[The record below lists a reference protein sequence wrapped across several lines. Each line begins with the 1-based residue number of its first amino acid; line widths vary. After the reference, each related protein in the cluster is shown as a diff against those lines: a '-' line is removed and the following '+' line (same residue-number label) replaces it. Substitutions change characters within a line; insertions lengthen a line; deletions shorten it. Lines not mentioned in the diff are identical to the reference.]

1 MNKLYHLFFLFILSL
16 SISCSTDQG
25 NQEPITDTKF
35 DAEKYMEQLRQSDCP
50 DKRVCVFDIK
60 KDTEGKWSGVL
71 SESKTMKALNET
83 LSKHGISH
91 SVKLLPGKDLKN
103 EFGLISVSTA
113 QLRGE
118 PKHSSELVSQGLLGQ
133 PLRILKQQNDWYYVQ
148 LVDGYLG
155 WMESLSFIQV
165 SRTALDD
172 WTNSERVFVLNKN
185 IDMLN
190 EDGNV
195 ITELVAANII
205 SLIDDSSND
214 LTKIKLP
221 NGQSGIVTNLEYLE
235 VSEWRTMNV
244 DQEAMLDL
252 ANDYM
257 GIPYVWGG
265 ATTKGFDCSG
275 FTKTVFLLNG
285 IHLPRD
291 ASQQVRCGEL
301 INTSENFESLEKGDL
316 LFFGKKA
323 QKEQKEKIT
332 HVAIYLGNLEF
343 IHASGEVRIQSLDP
357 SSSIF
362 AQNRL
367 ETFIRAKR
375 ITSDCI
381 GNYQHQL

>member
-1 MNKLYHLFFLFILSL
+1 MNKLYPLFYLFILSI
-16 SISCSTDQG
+16 SISCSTDQD
-25 NQEPITDTKF
+25 NQVLITGTNF
-35 DAEKYMEQLRQSDCP
+35 DAEKYIEQLRLSDCP
-50 DKRVCVFDIK
+50 DKRVCIFDIK
-60 KDTEGKWSGVL
+60 KDTDGKWSGVL

-83 LSKHGISH
+83 LSKNGISH
-91 SVKLLPGKDLKN
+91 SVKLLPEKDLET

-118 PKHSSELVSQGLLGQ
+118 AKHSSELVSQGLLGQ
-133 PLRILKQQNDWYYVQ
+133 PLRILKEQDDWYYVQ

-155 WMESLSFIQV
+155 WMESLSFIPV
-165 SRTALDD
+165 SRTTLDD
-172 WTNSERVFVLNKN
+172 WTSSERVFVLNKN
-185 IDMLN
+185 IDVLN
-190 EDGNV
+190 EDGNI
-195 ITELVAANII
+195 ITELVAANIV
-205 SLIDDSSND
+205 SLTEDSSDD

-221 NGQSGIVTNLEYLE
+221 NGQSGIVNNLEYLK
-235 VSEWRTMNV
+235 VSEWRTMDV
-244 DQEAMLDL
+244 DLEAMLDL
-252 ANDYM
+252 ANEYM

-301 INTSENFESLEKGDL
+301 INTSENFNDLEKGDL
-316 LFFGKKA
+316 LFFGKKVQA
-323 QKEQKEKIT
+323 DQREKIT
-332 HVAIYLGNLEF
+332 HVAIYLGNLDF

-357 SSSIF
+357 SSSRF